1 MRVPAVVVPY
11 DPRWSDVFDAL
22 RDRADAALA
31 GIAHVTEH
39 VGSTAVPGLDAKPIV
54 DLDVVVPDPAGVG
67 PAVAALAA
75 AGWAHEGD
83 PAIAGRE
90 AFRPPADTVYHHL
103 YVVVA
108 GRPAHRDHVELRDF
122 LRAHPDEAARYGEL
136 KRRLAGLLETDRA
149 AYADGKAE
157 MISELLRQARAD
169 PPAPATCPESPMSP
183 KSPATE
189 RIGSFFP
196 AQHEPPP
203 NELPAVLAPALTWPG
218 DEIIMAIPSLLVYTT
233 GVDLLLIY
241 RTRAEQPR
249 DTENARA
256 TAAALRGLTA
266 NGRPVELQ
274 HGRHDEHGFTYRAWV
289 PFEHS
294 QRADPSGDITFELDW
309 PGIEPARHRVTGIR
323 EAAAQAVVLW

>member
-1 MRVPAVVVPY
+1 MDAPAVVVPY
-11 DPRWSDVFDAL
+11 DPRWPEVFDAL

-54 DLDVVVPDPAGVG
+54 DLDVVVPDAAGVG

-75 AGWAHEGD
+75 AGWEHEGD
-83 PAIAGRE
+83 LGIAGRE

-108 GRPAHRDHVELRDF
+108 GRPAHRDHVDLRDY
-122 LRAHPDEAARYGEL
+122 LRAHPGEAARYGGL
-136 KRRLAGLLETDRA
+136 KRRLAGLLATDRA
-149 AYADGKAE
+149 AYADGKTK
-157 MISELLRQARAD
+157 MITELLRQARAH
-169 PPAPATCPESPMSP
+169 PPPRITAPAPGPGPE
-183 KSPATE
+183 
-189 RIGSFFP
+189 RLRRYFP

-218 DEIIMAIPSLLVYTT
+218 DEIIMAIPALLVYTT
-233 GVDLLLIY
+233 GVELLLIY
-241 RTRAEQPR
+241 STRAAQPR
-249 DTENARA
+249 DTEHARA
-256 TAAALRGLTA
+256 TGAALRGLTA
-266 NGRPVELQ
+266 NGRPVGLH
-274 HGRHDEHGFTYRAWV
+274 HGSYREHGFTYQAWV

-294 QRADPSGDITFELDW
+294 RRADPSGDLTFELDW

-323 EAAAQAVVLW
+323 EAAARAVVLW